1 MSRLQSR
8 KLYRTQSPLL
18 QPHKQLIE
26 ASLDYLHVCEELVSY
41 KDKTERQLQ
50 KAEVR
55 LFVGAQR
62 LIAAADNFHAAQAAK
77 QVNTQDTPG

>member
-26 ASLDYLHVCEELVSY
+26 ASLDYLHACEELVSY

-50 KAEVR
+50 KAETR
-55 LFVGAQR
+55 LVINARR
-62 LIAAADNFHAAQAAK
+62 LLAAADNFHAAQAAK
-77 QVNTQDTPG
+77 QVNNSDTPG